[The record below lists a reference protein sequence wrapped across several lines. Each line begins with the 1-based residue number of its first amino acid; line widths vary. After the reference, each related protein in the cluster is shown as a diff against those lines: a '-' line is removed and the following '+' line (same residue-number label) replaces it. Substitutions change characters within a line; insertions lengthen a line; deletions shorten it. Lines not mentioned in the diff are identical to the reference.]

1 MSIRDMV
8 CEWVASGDLIVLDPA
23 LDTTPTMRFVFVT
36 KEVREALYG
45 PWDDLEREVRYNRM
59 RAVVDA
65 FVAGARMA
73 VRYPPSRSAKAQIAL
88 LDPAADQVWE
98 FRSREPR
105 PGVRLF
111 GSFLEP
117 NTFVALFTELRE
129 NIDDDFLKEK
139 ERCKREWRRFFPAY
153 RPFSGGSLNSYVT
166 NFHQV

>member
-1 MSIRDMV
+1 MV

-73 VRYPPSRSAKAQIAL
+73 VRYPTVEVGKSTNRAP
-88 LDPAADQVWE
+88 
-98 FRSREPR
+98 RSRR
-105 PGVRLF
+105 RSGLGVSIQRTAPG
-111 GSFLEP
+111 G
-117 NTFVALFTELRE
+117 
-129 NIDDDFLKEK
+129 
-139 ERCKREWRRFFPAY
+139 
-153 RPFSGGSLNSYVT
+153 
-166 NFHQV
+166 